1 MAFYNVTYN
10 KKHDFATVHN
20 YGCTFRC
27 PICSYKLRSG
37 PNGTPGLAYPR
48 PDKYLKAEDIENV
61 LLTISP
67 SRVNFM
73 GGEPTVSKD
82 LPRLLAFCKERLGAV
97 TALGHTNGSN
107 LSLPNIDVANVGLK
121 AWEEECHLKLTGI
134 EKSKIYGEVKSAVE
148 RGMDVATN
156 MIYIPGFVET
166 DQIEAAT
173 EYLSSI
179 GISKFH
185 IMGYIP
191 VPGQPYRRPTVN
203 EMEAAC
209 RAARQYIPD
218 TFYSHLTPEE
228 VISLDRNDDRFD
240 IEVVLGTDKTR
251 GVITTK
257 GENAI
262 GYTVTN

>member
-48 PDKYLKAEDIENV
+48 PEKFLRPEEIEDA
-61 LLTISP
+61 LLSVCP

-82 LPRLLAFCKERLGAV
+82 LPRLLAFCKNSLGAT

-107 LSLPNIDVANVGLK
+107 LSLDNIDAANVGLK
-121 AWEEECHLKLTGI
+121 AWDEDCHLLLTGI
-134 EKSKIYGEVKSAVE
+134 TKAKIYGEVRSAVG

-156 MIYIPGFVET
+156 MIYIPGCVET
-166 DQIEAAT
+166 DQIEAAA
-173 EYLSSI
+173 EHLSDI

-191 VPGQPYRRPTVN
+191 VPGQSYPRPTLR

-209 RAARQYIPD
+209 RAARKYIPG
-218 TFYSHLTPEE
+218 TYYSHLSPEE

-240 IEVVLGTDKTR
+240 VEVILGTDATR
-251 GVITTK
+251 GVVTK
-257 GENAI
+257 ADEGIPAYSVMN
-262 GYTVTN
+262 